1 MRKFENFLIK
11 KLENKDNII
20 FIDLT
25 FAERIRGNIDI
36 TLGIKTKNEGFL
48 GTSWVTSQLD
58 VEDDFTIEE
67 FKNTCQKFNISYSIF
82 SGDNETYIL

>member
-1 MRKFENFLIK
+1 MRKFESFLMR
-11 KLENKDNII
+11 KLENKDNVI

-25 FAERIRGNIDI
+25 FAERIRENIDI
-36 TLGIKTKNEGFL
+36 SLGIKIKNGGFL
-48 GTSWVTSQLD
+48 GTTWVTSQLD
-58 VEDDFTIEE
+58 VEDDFTIGE